1 MWTVPGAEAEKVF
14 GWAELNGGY
23 VIQLSKVGGVVASYC
38 HIAAAQQTQCTHAAT
53 WSGAGSSSEAGVA
66 AGWPELSQTLHR
78 DPAPALAQ
86 PFSRKFM

>member
-14 GWAELNGGY
+14 GWAELIGGY
-23 VIQLSKVGGVVASYC
+23 VIQLSKVGGVVASLPHCRSSADTMYTRG
-38 HIAAAQQTQCTHAAT
+38 HVEWSRQQLR
-53 WSGAGSSSEAGVA
+53 GGGGSGVA
-66 AGWPELSQTLHR
+66 ELSQTLHR